1 MELGSA
7 WAVLL
12 HGETRTGAPPG
23 PALFPPDSVRLNGV
37 SPGPAKQTSARITQT
52 RDRGLGNK
60 AARVFQVKRSQPPT
74 PEGKEQPQRPRSRWR
89 GTSARRPPEEPL

>member
-12 HGETRTGAPPG
+12 RGETRTGAPPG
-23 PALFPPDSVRLNGV
+23 PALFPPDSVRLHGV

-60 AARVFQVKRSQPPT
+60 AARVSSQALPAPHT
-74 PEGKEQPQRPRSRWR
+74 RRQRATAAAAKPLEGHLGQ
-89 GTSARRPPEEPL
+89 AAPEEAL